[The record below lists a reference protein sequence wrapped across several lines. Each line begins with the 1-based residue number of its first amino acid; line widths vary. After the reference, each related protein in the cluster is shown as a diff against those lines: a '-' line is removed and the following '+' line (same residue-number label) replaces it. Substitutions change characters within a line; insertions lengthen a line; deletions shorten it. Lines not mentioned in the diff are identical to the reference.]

1 MSAKYSTRSPPQDRH
16 HAVAVL
22 DGLIVEAERVRDRY
36 SRCIER
42 LEGANS
48 RDRRFE
54 VLLRIAQYHLTQL
67 HRSLDVLVHGD
78 AGDNGPTIR
87 RGRRRGDG
95 ISAVAGSI

>member
-42 LEGANS
+42 LDGANS

-54 VLLRIAQYHLTQL
+54 VLLRLTQYHLAQL
-67 HRSLDVLVHGD
+67 HRSRDVLVHGD
-78 AGDNGPTIR
+78 AGD
-87 RGRRRGDG
+87 DG
-95 ISAVAGSI
+95 SDRSQG